1 MLLKDNIYELVLY
14 RMRIFLKRGYCYLLI
29 VLGIFQFSESL
40 FSQEIDFQYSDV
52 DSINYYLQ
60 TVIPGLH
67 KNEQKDK
74 IDRIFENVH
83 YLKDDTLK
91 RVVYSNIITA
101 YDNIDEVYNSSLV
114 DKKIIALANK
124 IGDSVGLGQSLLN
137 LGFYYYQ
144 KDQLDSAYT
153 YYYKADKIYD
163 FLNNQKNSGIA
174 SLTMAIIQKEHRD
187 YIGAEANSIKAI
199 RKFLSINTVDSWG
212 YLGYSYN
219 NLGTISRGLENY
231 TKAIEYFE
239 ITFEFYKKAKE
250 NNILNASGYNN
261 IGLVY
266 KDKGVYDSAIYYF
279 KKGLIYDNLFEK
291 RPKTYARLLDNL
303 AHVRFLSGEQAD
315 YPNLF
320 AKPLHIRDSIRDFSG
335 LATSNFHLANYYHRV
350 NIRDSA
356 NHYARTALRI
366 AKSIPE
372 TREILKSLL
381 LLTEISTPVEALT
394 YSKEYIRISDSLQK
408 VEKRF
413 QDQFARIRF
422 ETDEKDASITQL
434 RTTTQNQQTIIK
446 QRNTIS
452 WVLGGLLLSFL
463 GLGFLFYR
471 QRQLQNKYVASNLEQ
486 RLLRSQLNPHFLF
499 NALNAVS
506 NLVQKKSEQTI
517 PYISK
522 LGQLLRSVL
531 EHSREE
537 FVSLEE
543 KLETI
548 KTYMELQSNFSKKF
562 QYDLQVNEA
571 IDKEALLIPP
581 MFIQPFVENSIAH
594 GFKGKEDEYIQIV
607 VGIDKTNRTLHFKIE
622 DNGIGYSKSLEI
634 KDHKSGHQSLSG
646 KILRERLSLYAK
658 RFKSKASYTIND
670 IDRGTKVDLYLPYLI
685 DN

>member
-1 MLLKDNIYELVLY
+1 MKRKLSCFLLCISFTLSNAQEIQIDQEYIDALSSFNGDEYKIRNALEQDKQLKGWTKYYILKSYDALRSRENDSALYYANRTIKAYDSIEKGMPFAENFIHKAYYIKGLREYFDGNIEQSLKTLNIALTYPNKISELTEGSSWRSSILERISIIHLEKGDYQLALNMRKESLKDSLYMSFKYE
-14 RMRIFLKRGYCYLLI
+14 GGNAYLSI
-29 VLGIFQFSESL
+29 GNL
-40 FSQEIDFQYSDV
+40 FKD
-52 DSINYYLQ
+52 YL
-60 TVIPGLH
+60 
-67 KNEQKDK
+67 ND
-74 IDRIFENVH
+74 
-83 YLKDDTLK
+83 
-91 RVVYSNIITA
+91 
-101 YDNIDEVYNSSLV
+101 
-114 DKKIIALANK
+114 
-124 IGDSVGLGQSLLN
+124 
-137 LGFYYYQ
+137 
-144 KDQLDSAYT
+144 LDSSKFYFNKALKKYADAIEKDYSHVGKVSFYT
-153 YYYKADKIYD
+153 
-163 FLNNQKNSGIA
+163 
-174 SLTMAIIQKEHRD
+174 
-187 YIGAEANSIKAI
+187 
-199 RKFLSINTVDSWG
+199 NTV
-212 YLGYSYN
+212 
-219 NLGTISRGLENY
+219 
-231 TKAIEYFE
+231 A
-239 ITFEFYKKAKE
+239 A
-250 NNILNASGYNN
+250 YNN
-261 IGLVY
+261 IGDIFCKKQNIDSTLFYYNKAWDAYINRGLEGEVPNGY
-266 KDKGVYDSAIYYF
+266 TRFFVQANRGFTLFQEDDIDAAIEITQGVKDSIIGDSLYNRDERALRLKTHNFLTEFYQ
-279 KKGLIYDNLFEK
+279 KKGLYKEAITTQKELNDYLIAYNESSISKQLQLFTTQYEVK
-291 RPKTYARLLDNL
+291 
-303 AHVRFLSGEQAD
+303 
-315 YPNLF
+315 
-320 AKPLHIRDSIRDFSG
+320 
-335 LATSNFHLANYYHRV
+335 
-350 NIRDSA
+350 
-356 NHYARTALRI
+356 
-366 AKSIPE
+366 
-372 TREILKSLL
+372 
-381 LLTEISTPVEALT
+381 
-394 YSKEYIRISDSLQK
+394 
-408 VEKRF
+408 
-413 QDQFARIRF
+413 
-422 ETDEKDASITQL
+422 EKDASIAEL
-434 RTTTQNQQTIIK
+434 ETTTQNQQTIIK
-446 QRNTIS
+446 QRNIIS

-543 KLETI
+543 ELETI
-548 KTYMELQSNFSKKF
+548 KTYLELQSNFSKKF